1 MDKLLNIMQEILIEM
16 REINSNLSDLKGSG
30 LNSMD
35 DICSKLDEVV
45 QEINSIKG
53 STGYDLTDIHR
64 TLNNID
70 INTSGL

>member
-35 DICSKLDEVV
+35 NICSKLDEVV